1 MERRWVQVLIGPL
14 PATILLLPVL
24 LAGGLGAAIAL
35 LATLFD
41 PSRSL
46 GEIWA
51 TVTTTGVILAWI
63 VAATLGVLALWAIVL
78 EENPAFLRQPAVR
91 WPLVMALALGLM
103 AAARWIWTMVASRH
117 SYGAMTWA
125 VWLALLV
132 GPIVLGAYHLAGLLR
147 R

>member
-35 LATLFD
+35 LATIFD

-46 GEIWA
+46 AEIWA

-63 VAATLGVLALWAIVL
+63 VAGCLGVLALWVIVL
-78 EENPAFLRQPAVR
+78 EQNPAFLMQPTVR
-91 WPLVMALALGLM
+91 WPLAIALTLGLM
-103 AAARWIWTMVASRH
+103 AAARWIWTMAASRH
-117 SYGAMTWA
+117 GYGAMTWT